1 LVEGVLRSVGLRY
14 IHDTVYVKGNL
25 LGGSTPVL
33 VAEAVDV
40 FAVMLGF
47 EGEVAVG
54 GGLFKDFVLADGVG
68 NLF

>member
-1 LVEGVLRSVGLRY
+1 M
-14 IHDTVYVKGNL
+14 
-25 LGGSTPVL
+25 L